1 MPRDAQAVKPMDIS
15 VEIPGRVEAS
25 LSLPLSK
32 SLAARYA
39 VISSLAGMPSAL
51 PDGACDDVA
60 AILRVVSSAGGD
72 VCVGASGTA
81 LRFGIAC
88 LSLREGVFRIDGT
101 GRIRQRPV
109 DGIVDAMRQLGA
121 RIDYE
126 EREGF
131 PPVTVHGGHVHGGS
145 VTVDGS
151 RSSQFVSALLMTG
164 PVLDGGLTVEVTGG
178 VASRPYIDMTVGLMR
193 RCGAVVDCLAGDVYR
208 VHPVPYSLCGYT
220 PEADWTAA
228 SYWFETAALCR
239 GANIVLH
246 GLEQYSLQGDA
257 CLPQMFSDLGV
268 ESRFSGGK
276 LILAHTGRCAARFDH
291 DFSSSPDLAQTL
303 VVTCACLGLP
313 FCCSGLH
320 SLVIKETDRIHALV
334 TELRRLGYDVATDG
348 SSFIEWQGGRLPVQ
362 QSAPVRISTYGD
374 HRMAMAFA
382 PAAAV
387 HRGLVI
393 ADAEVVAKSYPA
405 FWDDMEAAGAR
416 LVRE

>member
-178 VASRPYIDMTVGLMR
+178 MASRPYIDMTVGLMR

-239 GANIVLH
+239 GAKIVLH
-246 GLEQYSLQGDA
+246 GLEPYSLQGDA

-303 VVTCACLGLP
+303 AVTCACLGLP

-362 QSAPVRISTYGD
+362 QSAPVRIRTYGD

-405 FWDDMEAAGAR
+405 FWADMESAGVR